1 MVRIQPNTS
10 TATATGTHPDP
21 SHRSHLRPTNPSPSP
36 STSPAPSPAPPTKP
50 GARFLFMAE
59 YTKALKGK
67 AEATLSSGESFLG
80 GLGAGLSSVLL
91 TQPFDVVKTRLQ
103 AATVLQRYAS
113 TADCFRQIV
122 RDEGV
127 ATLYSGTAARCA
139 RVVPGSGIIFMSADA
154 TYNMLVR
161 RRAAADARA
170 EGRESCANL

>member
-1 MVRIQPNTS
+1 
-10 TATATGTHPDP
+10 
-21 SHRSHLRPTNPSPSP
+21 
-36 STSPAPSPAPPTKP
+36 
-50 GARFLFMAE
+50 MAE

-67 AEATLSSGESFLG
+67 AEATLSTGESFLG

-103 AATVLQRYAS
+103 AATVLQRYAG

-122 RDEGV
+122 RDEGL

-154 TYNMLVR
+154 TYNVLAR

-170 EGRESCANL
+170 EGTGRESYSSNL